1 MPLANTMIAAA
12 AIATKAS
19 ISIAHFIFIQ
29 SLLLST
35 TDTVLTDIVK
45 LIFQLLAPLCPGSRP
60 ILARVKPPHG
70 TRHHIVRVDLLR

>member
-1 MPLANTMIAAA
+1 MSLANTMIAAA

-29 SLLLST
+29 NLLLST

-45 LIFQLLAPLCPGSRP
+45 LIFQLLPPLCPGSRP
-60 ILARVKPPHG
+60 ILAWMKPPDS